1 MTTTDGG
8 SREWLREHPVVSFA
22 ALTLVWSW
30 GSLLVIISLSDWPGT
45 PDQVDRL
52 FPIALGTM
60 LAGPLIAGL
69 LLTGL
74 VHGRSGFGAIW
85 RRVSNWRLAPR
96 WYLLAVVTVPAVTFS
111 MLMLMALGSSDFLPV
126 VLTTDERTT
135 IVLSGLGAGLMG
147 GLLKEPGWTG
157 FALPELRRRHGI
169 LGSGLALGFLWGT
182 WHIPLTA
189 WASGGA
195 DGTLSWT
202 LLAPPLVFYVAVL
215 PTFRVLMVWVHD
227 HTESLLL
234 VMLMHGSLTASTLFL
249 FAPSVQGVRLV
260 AYYAALAVVFA
271 GLAALV
277 LTRDA
282 PKDHGSEHS

>member
-1 MTTTDGG
+1 
-8 SREWLREHPVVSFA
+8 LREHPVVSFA

-45 PDQVDRL
+45 PTQVDRL

-74 VHGRSGFGAIW
+74 VHGRTGFGALW
-85 RRVSNWRLAPR
+85 RRVSNWRLAPL
-96 WYLLAVVTVPAVTFS
+96 WYLLAVVAVPAVTFS
-111 MLMLMALGSSDFLPV
+111 MLMLMAQASSDFLPA

-135 IVLSGLGAGLMG
+135 VVLSGLGAGLMG
-147 GLLKEPGWTG
+147 GLLEEPGWTG
-157 FALPELRRRHGI
+157 FALPELRRKHGI
-169 LGSGLALGFLWGT
+169 LGSGLILGFLWGA
-182 WHIPLTA
+182 WHIPVTA

-195 DGTLSWT
+195 DGAVSWT

-249 FAPSVQGVRLV
+249 FAPSAQGVRL
-260 AYYAALAVVFA
+260 ASYYAALAVVLA
-271 GLAALV
+271 GLAAWV

-282 PKDHGSEHS
+282 SQDNGAEHS